1 MSSKLSRR
9 LPFDA
14 NPIPTFPFL
23 SIFHR
28 ISYRECAARLHAHQA
43 SVLSIGSTD
52 GPGRARWYSSVRKRS
67 QPPAP
72 QLESDCCGA
81 VSIPS
86 SPREGKSNRYHLHSG
101 PIPESPPTCH
111 GLVCGSLHPTLDNN
125 ATRRPPTNS
134 NSAVSMSH
142 RYGVIRGINALLSTL
157 GSDVCHSSVNDLGIC
172 EVDGSFSWSSATRT
186 VSR

>member
-52 GPGRARWYSSVRKRS
+52 GPGRAWWYSRYGREASLSLHNSS
-67 QPPAP
+67 QTVAA
-72 QLESDCCGA
+72 L
-81 VSIPS
+81 SIRP
-86 SPREGKSNRYHLHSG
+86 SPRGGKSSRCHLHSG

-111 GLVCGSLHPTLDNN
+111 GLVCGSPHPTLDNN
-125 ATRRPPTNS
+125 ANRRPPTDS